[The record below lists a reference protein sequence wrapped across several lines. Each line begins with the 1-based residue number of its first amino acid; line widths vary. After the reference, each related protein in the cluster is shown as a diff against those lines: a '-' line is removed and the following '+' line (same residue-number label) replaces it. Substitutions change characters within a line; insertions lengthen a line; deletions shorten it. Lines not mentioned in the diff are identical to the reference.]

1 MRKIEAIQ
9 GLRAAAA
16 FSVASLHVLHDA
28 IGLDPG
34 GFAARLHDAL
44 PWQAGVDLFFVI
56 SGFVMVY
63 SSADLFG
70 QYSGRTVFMTR
81 RVVRIVPLYWA
92 ATTLFLL
99 IAMLVPSAI
108 SNDDVTPARIAMS
121 YAFIPAWSSSG
132 FIQPIYSLGWTL
144 NYEMFFYIV
153 FAAFISQART
163 RALLLIGATLG
174 CLIAVHPLV
183 PRAATAFV
191 FWTDPIM
198 AEFLLGV
205 VIAVI
210 AETGLSLPDWLRAVG
225 AILAIGALLAGHL
238 EGVALA
244 EPIAVGIPMA
254 VLVAM
259 AVLGRPL
266 PIPALL
272 ILTGEASY
280 ALYLVHPF
288 AMRGVSVVWRALHL
302 TGPTAAACYIVVAL
316 VLALLSA
323 VATHIWF
330 ERPVSA
336 WLRTRT
342 ARSWLVR
349 PSPPRAAA

>member
-63 SSADLFG
+63 LRGPVG
-70 QYSGRTVFMTR
+70 QRSGRTVFMTR

-99 IAMLVPSAI
+99 IAMIVPSAI
-108 SNDDVTPARIAMS
+108 SNDDVTPARVAMS
-121 YAFIPAWSSSG
+121 YAFIPAWSLSG

-144 NYEMFFYIV
+144 NYEMFFYVV

-163 RALLLIGATLG
+163 RALLLMGATLG
-174 CLIAVHPLV
+174 CLIAVHASV

-210 AETGLSLPDWLRAVG
+210 AETALSLPDWLRAVG
-225 AILAIGALLAGHL
+225 AILAIGALLAGHF

-244 EPIAVGIPMA
+244 EPIGVGIPMA

-266 PIPALL
+266 PMPALL

-288 AMRGVSVVWRALHL
+288 AMRGVS
-302 TGPTAAACYIVVAL
+302 
-316 VLALLSA
+316 LSG
-323 VATHIWF
+323 
-330 ERPVSA
+330 
-336 WLRTRT
+336 
-342 ARSWLVR
+342 ARSI
-349 PSPPRAAA
+349 